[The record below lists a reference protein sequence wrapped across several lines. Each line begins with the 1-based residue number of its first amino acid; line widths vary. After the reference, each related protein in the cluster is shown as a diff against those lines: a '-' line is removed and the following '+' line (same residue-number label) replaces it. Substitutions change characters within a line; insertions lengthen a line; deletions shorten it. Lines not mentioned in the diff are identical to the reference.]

1 MKTKILCLII
11 VIIITGCSTSI
22 VYEREITKKRSFR
35 FINKVDSALV
45 KMEKGILD
53 KIKNP
58 KNNTTLTTVNI
69 KVAKDTIKK

>member
-22 VYEREITKKRSFR
+22 IYDREITKKRSFR
-35 FINKVDSALV
+35 FINGVDSTDVIL
-45 KMEKGILD
+45 EKNILN

-58 KNNTTLTTVNI
+58 KNSTIETSTKPV
-69 KVAKDTIKK
+69 KDTIKK